1 MYKLATN
8 ILPSNS
14 ILFIDNYFTELKLAG
29 NLKAKRITVCGTMK
43 PNRLDLP
50 ELLVEMKKLFSKD
63 IPYGVLTIVVQDD
76 ILFVA

>member
-8 ILPSNS
+8 ILPTNS
-14 ILFIDNYFTELKLAG
+14 ILFIDNYFTEPKLAG
-29 NLKAKRITVCGTMK
+29 NLKAKWIAVCGTMK
-43 PNRLDLP
+43 PNRPDLP

-63 IPYGVLTIVVQDD
+63 IPYEVLAVVVQDD